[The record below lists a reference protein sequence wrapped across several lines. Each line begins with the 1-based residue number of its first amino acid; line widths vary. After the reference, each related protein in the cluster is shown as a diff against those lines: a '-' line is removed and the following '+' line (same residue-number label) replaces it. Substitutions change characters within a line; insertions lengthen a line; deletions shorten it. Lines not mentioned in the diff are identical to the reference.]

1 MLINTQGS
9 SRPIG
14 MTRCWMVNISFKS
27 YAENTH
33 ISSGLLNVRENLIT
47 LRQRW
52 NVNVS
57 KKNHNFC
64 GDKKIPYG
72 KQYKKTCEHE
82 IINI

>member
-1 MLINTQGS
+1 MLNGEYFIQELCRKYTYIIRIVKCKGKFDYFEAKMKCQ
-9 SRPIG
+9 
-14 MTRCWMVNISFKS
+14 C
-27 YAENTH
+27 
-33 ISSGLLNVRENLIT
+33 L
-47 LRQRW
+47 
-52 NVNVS
+52 